1 MRDIRP
7 ILTWR
12 VADGVE
18 RCAWTYTGGAE
29 ADTTT
34 TTAASQVDL
43 SRVQST
49 FRRFTERRG
58 LLLDHLPDAWA
69 SGSIGEGGKMSYA
82 AARQRLHRHREA
94 NGRIVL
100 QMPHCVADRDGYG
113 EPSSKI
119 GCELATRIH
128 PSRSRRP
135 RVFILIAAAFFR
147 QRCAVRNNDL
157 QNALAQLVVLLRER
171 MGKYRRRCVG

>member
-1 MRDIRP
+1 MRNIRP

-12 VADGVE
+12 VAYGVE
-18 RCAWTYTGGAE
+18 RCAWTCTGGAE
-29 ADTTT
+29 ADTT

-69 SGSIGEGGKMSYA
+69 SGSIGEGGKMSSA
-82 AARQRLHRHREA
+82 AARQRLLGTVKRTAALR
-94 NGRIVL
+94 
-100 QMPHCVADRDGYG
+100 RDGYG

-128 PSRSRRP
+128 PF
-135 RVFILIAAAFFR
+135 RVAGGRGFSSFIAAANFR